1 MLTPTSVF
9 HPETSFPPMTES
21 THCDQPS
28 FPQNELPI
36 YRDNSLL
43 LALAAE
49 YEAELQRYG
58 LLGPGESLPSNSK
71 NGKTDQ
77 KTVQGKSKT
86 LWQRLELARQRGRVI
101 ECNRQFLLYPQQPFT
116 LMASEC
122 KNTGQAPARRKT
134 ANLTVNPQGLA
145 PARQAWQTELQR
157 AYGRKLPSAADLL
170 NPQFDWPGVKAEQQT
185 RLREQQHALFSQAL
199 TLATPD
205 ELVSLGVWN
214 PADPKDQ
221 PPVDRHKLMM
231 ALSQSCRPAERP
243 QSSRLLN
250 ELWNDFEL
258 VRMIDRKACEGFGTW
273 EFFPWWVWER
283 DPQATPQQR
292 VQATKVDPRRKQR
305 VSDVLDDLV
314 GVVTRNAR
322 HWGTRMQT
330 SWRGWLIEHA
340 TRGSI
345 KEIQKERKHQTRYQ
359 TASSLTKTGAT
370 EEELEQ
376 DVLSQ
381 VPGREPVRVADSVWW
396 KAQRALLADLTVDE
410 HNVIAL
416 RYFSSR
422 NHREIPRAE
431 VARLLKITASQ
442 VEKVEKSAKDKMR
455 EAATRLRIDAPQ
467 ND

>member
-36 YRDNSLL
+36 YRDSSLL

-170 NPQFDWPGVKAEQQT
+170 NPQFDWPGVKA
-185 RLREQQHALFSQAL
+185 QQHALFSQAL